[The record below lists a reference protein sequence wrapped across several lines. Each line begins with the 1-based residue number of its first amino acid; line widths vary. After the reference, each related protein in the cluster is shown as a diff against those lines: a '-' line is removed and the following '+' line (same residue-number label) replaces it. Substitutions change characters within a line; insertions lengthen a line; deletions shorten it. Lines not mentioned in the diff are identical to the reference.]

1 MALPAA
7 NAPLIVV
14 LNAGSGKG
22 DVAATRAEIEA
33 PWIESQRDFQII
45 ATGGGRSVDDAA
57 ADAVALAARVN
68 GVVVA
73 AGGDGT
79 LNAVA
84 QALRGSGLAFGVIP
98 LGTFNYFARAHG
110 IPAEP
115 RLAARAL
122 LDAHPISAQAGQVN
136 GRIFLVNASVGLYP
150 QLLVDR
156 EAFKKLHGRSRA
168 GALWSGLC
176 TLVREHRQ
184 WRLRI
189 ESEEGARDLRTPTLF
204 VGNNALQLER
214 LGIAQAATVASARGI
229 MAAIVVREAGS
240 FGMLGLAL
248 RGALGILGD
257 ADQIDSF
264 AFLRLTADPVG
275 HRRIRVAVD
284 GEVLMMRPPLV
295 FEPAPPLALMVPPAP
310 PAPPAEGA

>member
-1 MALPAA
+1 MAVPAA
-7 NAPLIVV
+7 NAPLIIV
-14 LNAGSGKG
+14 LNAGSGQR
-22 DVAATRAEIEA
+22 DEAATRAEIEA
-33 PWIESQRDFQII
+33 PWLEARRPFEIVAAGR
-45 ATGGGRSVDDAA
+45 GRSIDDAA
-57 ADAVALAARVN
+57 AEAVVLARRAG

-79 LNAVA
+79 INTVA

-98 LGTFNYFARAHG
+98 LGTFNYFARVHG
-110 IPAEP
+110 IPEEAGA
-115 RLAARAL
+115 AARAL
-122 LDAHPISAQAGQVN
+122 LDARMIQAQAGQVN

-189 ESEEGARDLRTPTLF
+189 ESEEGTRDLRTPTLF
-204 VGNNALQLER
+204 VGNNAMQLER
-214 LGIAQAATVASARGI
+214 LGIAEAVAVAQARGI
-229 MAAIVVREAGS
+229 MAAIVVRETSGL
-240 FGMLGLAL
+240 GMLGLAL
-248 RGALGILGD
+248 RGALGVLGE
-257 ADQIDSF
+257 AHQIDSF

-275 HRRIRVAVD
+275 HRRIRVALD
-284 GEVLMMRPPLV
+284 GEVMMMRPPLL
-295 FEPAPPLALMVPPAP
+295 FEPAPTVPLLVPVTP
-310 PAPPAEGA
+310 PEAA